1 MEKDINAEHQEL
13 VQAVIDI
20 DGELPVSEFN
30 MLSDVLMNKKHEY
43 VKAAMDGD
51 NKRKGEIMAW
61 TNMASQSLKQYKN
74 FRQDLA
80 AAYNTG
86 ALMNGWSETREGQAT
101 MNLLRNDQRL
111 VEKICEPGDAHCS
124 NKNELGIMMPDFET
138 MDSADQVL
146 KDLDKEYGSANS
158 EIQMA
163 YAKPYLEERD
173 KLNKTI
179 QFGAYK
185 WSSINNLKNGIL
197 SKDQGTKDTITAMGN
212 NYLSQSTQSNP
223 ADNIPFNENAARR
236 QVAASVVGKTNNIK
250 SLCYDEMITGR
261 IFFDDFKEMIKR
273 NTYGDL
279 GINLDGVNAKDGIS
293 DEEAD
298 IIAKDVIENPD
309 HDELLKEELTNY
321 FVNFLRNQWNTG
333 RGSRPNPV
341 KQTEIASTQASKKP
355 KLYTPGAISASLGR
369 KV

>member
-20 DGELPVSEFN
+20 DGELPVEEFN
-30 MLSDVLMNKKHEY
+30 MLSDVLMKKKHEY
-43 VKAAMDGD
+43 VEAAMNND
-51 NKRKGEIMAW
+51 NKEKGKIMAW

-80 AAYNTG
+80 SAYNTG
-86 ALMNGWSETREGQAT
+86 ALMTGWSETREGQAT

-146 KDLDKEYGSANS
+146 KNLDKEYSSANS
-158 EIQMA
+158 EIQNA

-185 WSSINNLKNGIL
+185 WSSMNNLKNNIL
-197 SKDQGTKDTITAMGN
+197 SKDKGTKDTITAMGN
-212 NYLSQSTQSNP
+212 NYLTQSTQSNP

-261 IFFDDFKEMIKR
+261 VFIDDFKEMIKG

-279 GINLDGVNAKDGIS
+279 GINLEGVNAKDGIN

-298 IIAKDVIENPD
+298 IIARDVIENPD
-309 HDELLKEELTNY
+309 HEKLLKEELTNY
-321 FVNFLRNQWNTG
+321 YVNFLKNQWNTG
-333 RGSRPNPV
+333 RRSRPNPV
-341 KQTEIASTQASKKP
+341 KQNEPSKATPYKP
-355 KLYTPGAISASLGR
+355 GESLA
-369 KV
+369 